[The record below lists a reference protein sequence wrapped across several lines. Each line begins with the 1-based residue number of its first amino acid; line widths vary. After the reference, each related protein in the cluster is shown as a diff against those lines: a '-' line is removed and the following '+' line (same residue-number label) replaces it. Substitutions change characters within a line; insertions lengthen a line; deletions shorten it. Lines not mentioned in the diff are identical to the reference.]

1 MPTIEAPQNLVLVE
15 TGKSIVLDP
24 IFEFGM
30 ALDRSSSMTDVRME
44 VIRGYNALVDDQRK
58 TAGRVRSTLVE
69 FGSLAQIIY
78 TDIPIESMP
87 RLALESYAPAGSTA
101 LLDGIGLTIETIAER
116 VDYREVASKVLVAI
130 LSDGAE
136 NSSLKYSLNEI
147 AGEIDYRIWE
157 DGWEFIY
164 LAADD
169 EAAAYA
175 AGLGIPDDH
184 IFNFLAE
191 DIEPLLLKC
200 SKAVTQY
207 RLGNR
212 DYLQLLQ

>member
-1 MPTIEAPQNLVLVE
+1 
-15 TGKSIVLDP
+15 
-24 IFEFGM
+24 
-30 ALDRSSSMTDVRME
+30 
-44 VIRGYNALVDDQRK
+44 
-58 TAGRVRSTLVE
+58 
-69 FGSLAQIIY
+69 
-78 TDIPIESMP
+78 MP

-101 LLDGIGLTIETIAER
+101 LLDGIGLTIETIGDR
-116 VDYREVASKVLVAI
+116 IDYREAPSKVLVAI

-136 NSSLKYSLNEI
+136 NSSLKYSLAEI

-164 LAADD
+164 LAAGN

-175 AGLGIPDDH
+175 KRLAIPEDH

-191 DIEPLLLKC
+191 DVETLLLKC